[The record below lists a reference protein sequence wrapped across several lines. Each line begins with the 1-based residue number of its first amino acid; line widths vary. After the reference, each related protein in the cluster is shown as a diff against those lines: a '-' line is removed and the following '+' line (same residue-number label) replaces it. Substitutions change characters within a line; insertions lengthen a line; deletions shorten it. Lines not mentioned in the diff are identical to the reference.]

1 MDETLFITV
10 VRSLQDRDRAGL
22 LVESLRAFG
31 GALAGCPVWVFE
43 ANPGSAPC
51 GALAGEGVTILP
63 LELPGT
69 VRHYYFAAKVWAC
82 ARAEELAGREGGP
95 LFPGR
100 VESLVWMAP
109 DCLVIQ
115 PPVLFALGPK
125 WDAAVRPVHV
135 RNVGLRAGEPQNP
148 FWRGVYAAVGVEDV
162 AVTVE
167 SYVEG
172 QRLRAY
178 YNSHA
183 FAVDPAL
190 GLLGRWAEVFETL
203 VVDRAFQA
211 AACQDAHHQVFL
223 HQAVLSTLLATTVDP
238 ARLRLLPPEYSY
250 PYNLHAAVPKARRA
264 RALDDLVS
272 IAYEDRSLDPA
283 EIEDIAV
290 GEPLRSWLAGRRV
303 AGEGEAI

>member
-1 MDETLFITV
+1 
-10 VRSLQDRDRAGL
+10 
-22 LVESLRAFG
+22 
-31 GALAGCPVWVFE
+31 
-43 ANPGSAPC
+43 
-51 GALAGEGVTILP
+51 
-63 LELPGT
+63 
-69 VRHYYFAAKVWAC
+69 
-82 ARAEELAGREGGP
+82 
-95 LFPGR
+95 
-100 VESLVWMAP
+100 MAP

-135 RNVGLRAGEPQNP
+135 RNVGLRAGDPQNP

-167 SYVEG
+167 SYVDG

-190 GLLGRWAEVFETL
+190 GLLGRWAEVFQTL

-211 AACQDAHHQVFL
+211 AACQDARHQVFL
-223 HQAVLSTLLATTVDP
+223 HQAVLSTLLATRVDP
-238 ARLRLLPPEYSY
+238 ARLRLLPPAYSY
-250 PYNLHAAVPKARRA
+250 PYNLHTAVPEARRA

-283 EIEDIAV
+283 EIEDITV
-290 GEPLRSWLAGRRV
+290 GEALRSWLAGQQV
-303 AGEGEAI
+303 AGEGGAI